1 MHYQNYESEFATFL
15 REWKE
20 QRPEVEERQREGR
33 LLFWDK
39 RPLTPE
45 EVKRASASEVKFKP
59 YVYD

>member
-1 MHYQNYESEFATFL
+1 MHYDNYESDFERFL

-20 QRPEVEERQREGR
+20 QRPEIEEKQREGR
-33 LLFWDK
+33 LLLWDK

-45 EVKRASASEVKFKP
+45 EVKRASASDVKLKP

>member
-1 MHYQNYESEFATFL
+1 MHYDNYESDFERFL

-20 QRPEVEERQREGR
+20 QRPEIEEKQREGR

-39 RPLTPE
+39 RPQTPE
-45 EVKRASASEVKFKP
+45 EVKRASASDVKLKP